1 MNENALPGALR
12 LTRFLF
18 KRSLVCVL
26 SAALCILALV
36 HPLAAAG
43 AQSETTLS
51 VSPADTAVILTDTRT
66 ISLYITGGV
75 NLNAFDVAVRY
86 DPSLVDY
93 ESYAFGSYF
102 SNLAQVY
109 LRDDPGY
116 FRLAATQLATPGVS
130 GDGVVLN
137 LVFRGNAP
145 GISPIIIEMADFAVH
160 GGGPLVHASVD
171 HGTMRVHSDPAPL
184 PKQTVSGSFSLQGR
198 ADTSS
203 IPVSLGYGQTHW
215 LGPYAGVTVN
225 LPSANLTLTDVV
237 EDSYT
242 LTTAMPRCLN
252 IGAEMGKTLAVSASH
267 TAIAPL
273 ILRCGN
279 AVWQEEVGGE
289 WAANNV
295 IDVADISLIGLQ
307 YMQSGPDL
315 DGDVNFSG
323 RVDIFDLALAAGNYD
338 LTAETLYADWNP

>member
-1 MNENALPGALR
+1 MNEIALPGALR
-12 LTRFLF
+12 ITRFLF

-36 HPLAAAG
+36 HPLAAA
-43 AQSETTLS
+43 AQGETTLS
-51 VSPADTAVILTDTRT
+51 VSPAEASVILTNTRT
-66 ISLYITGGV
+66 ISLYLAGGV

-93 ESYAFGSYF
+93 ESYAFGGYF

-137 LVFRGNAP
+137 LVFRGTSR
-145 GISPIIIEMADFAVH
+145 GISPIIIEMADFAVY
-160 GGGPLVHASVD
+160 GDGPLVHATAE
-171 HGTMRVHSDPAPL
+171 HGTLRVHDNPAAL
-184 PKQTVSGSFSLQGR
+184 PKYTVSGLFSLQGR
-198 ADTSS
+198 ADTSG

-215 LGPYAGVTVN
+215 LGPYAGVSVN
-225 LPSANLTLTDVV
+225 LSSANLTLTDVV

-252 IGAEMGKTLAVSASH
+252 ISAEMGKILAVSASH
-267 TAIAPL
+267 NAIAPL
-273 ILRCGN
+273 TLRCGN
-279 AVWQEEVGGE
+279 AVWQEEAGGE

-338 LTAETLYADWNP
+338 LTAEIVYAGWTP